1 MTIQQTIRT
10 APAPLTEEQ
19 SPARIL
25 ELGMAFWGSKTLLS
39 AVELGLFSLLAQ
51 APRTGREIEARHR
64 EALHSALMTGAR
76 IALQRGLKPQA
87 AVDMAIGYAR
97 TSVPDA
103 IRELDPN
110 EAVLTSRARAVLEE
124 AQKTG
129 ADLR

>member
-1 MTIQQTIRT
+1 MT
-10 APAPLTEEQ
+10 AL
-19 SPARIL
+19 
-25 ELGMAFWGSKTLLS
+25 LLS
-39 AVELGLFSLLAQ
+39 IF
-51 APRTGREIEARHR
+51 APVLEHIFEIAITAIIGAGAWQFRRWTGREIEARHR